1 MCAGPDTGGTSE
13 RLLLGTF
20 PIAAPLIGTLPTAT
34 TSATPSSTFRS
45 WTPHRPPA
53 ASPSHL
59 QLPGRCG
66 TELWIREMFSPRNG
80 QRDRTSRE
88 QRRARHPALDPSS
101 KRIPG
106 IRRLARPPAIPSL
119 SQKRRAEARPFR
131 HVIASCESASCPLTS
146 ALASRRSR
154 RLLPCQTP
162 PRPRMPP
169 RKRPRWRRTP

>member
-1 MCAGPDTGGTSE
+1 MCACTDTGGTSE
-13 RLLLGTF
+13 R
-20 PIAAPLIGTLPTAT
+20 ASSRNVSDRSAPDGTLPTAT

-45 WTPHRPPA
+45 WTPRRPPA
-53 ASPSHL
+53 ASPSHP

-80 QRDRTSRE
+80 QRDRASRE
-88 QRRARHPALDPSS
+88 QRHARHPALDPSS

-106 IRRLARPPAIPSL
+106 IRRLARPSAIPSL

-146 ALASRRSR
+146 ALASRRSQ

-162 PRPRMPP
+162 PRPRMSP